1 MVKKRHGI
9 AAVVTLGVL
18 ALTACSS
25 GSGGTGGDSAKA
37 AGGDTGDYK
46 PKGNVTMI
54 VPFAAGGGSDIAGRA
69 TATGFADAS
78 GLNVS
83 VQNIE
88 GGSGAVGYSTFLAD
102 SGKDSYLLA
111 SETALLALPLTQKVQ
126 FDYTSY
132 TPIMKLGDD
141 STLIVVRPDSPFKT
155 CTDLV
160 NSAKKKPLKVAIS
173 GITGLDNVV
182 FTLIA
187 QKTGAQL
194 TKVPFE
200 SGAETIT
207 ALLGGNVD
215 AISDNPGEV
224 AGQLEAGTL
233 RALCAAADKRYTN
246 DQLKDIPTAK
256 EEGIDVSF
264 AQYRGVIAPGGI
276 SDEAKAYWI
285 GVAKKFAESDAY
297 TKYIDSNMMSADALY
312 GDDFGAYLESNN
324 AKLKAV
330 LEEGK

>member
-9 AAVVTLGVL
+9 AAVVALGAL
-18 ALTACSS
+18 ALAGCS
-25 GSGGTGGDSAKA
+25 GSAGGSSAKA
-37 AGGDTGDYK
+37 ASDDTSSNYK

-69 TATGFADAS
+69 TASGFADAS
-78 GLNVS
+78 GENIS

-88 GGSGAVGYSTFLAD
+88 GGSGAVGYSSFLAD

-160 NSAKKKPLKVAIS
+160 DSAKKKPLKVAIS

-182 FTLIA
+182 FTLIS

-224 AGQLEAGTL
+224 AGQLKAGTL

-246 DQLKDIPTAK
+246 DELKDIPTAK
-256 EEGIDVSF
+256 EEGIDVAF

-276 SDEAKAYWI
+276 SDQAKAYWI
-285 GVAKKFAESDAY
+285 GIAKKFAQSDAY
-297 TKYIDSNMMSADALY
+297 KKYIDSNMMSADALY
-312 GDDFGAYLESNN
+312 GDDFGKYLASNN
-324 AKLKAV
+324 AKLKSV
-330 LEEGK
+330 LEASK